1 MSLQKDLNH
10 KTVEPKGLP
19 DGSLF
24 MFNRQSTAGAQP

>member
-10 KTVEPKGLP
+10 KILEPKGLP

-24 MFNRQSTAGAQP
+24 MFTRQSAAGAQP